1 MKITDILDYDWDT
14 VSHMKRSELAKVT
27 SQLASAANK
36 RLKRFKEKGVTS
48 PAVSE
53 ERMFLERFSVK
64 GKNLNQLRSEYVRVK
79 EFLQSETSTL
89 RGWNRVVQE
98 TTSTLHDMGVN
109 IPKEHVPGV
118 MKVYGRLKSEFPD
131 LVGNKE
137 IYAPVVQQIYDRML
151 EDTDPDQII
160 NEAKDT
166 FIRGYENRERLNY
179 GFETGGVSD
188 FF

>member
-1 MKITDILDYDWDT
+1 MGIKDILGYDWET

-36 RLKRFKEKGVTS
+36 RLKRFKEAGVTS

-53 ERMFLERFSVK
+53 ERMFLDRFSVK
-64 GKNLNQLRSEYVRVK
+64 GKNLNQLRSEFVRAR

-89 RGWNRVVQE
+89 RGWNRVVKE
-98 TTSTLHDMGVN
+98 TTATLHDMGVN

-131 LVGNKE
+131 LAGITE
-137 IYAPVVQQIYDRML
+137 IYAPVVQQIYDRMI
-151 EDTDPDQII
+151 EGVDPDQII
-160 NEAKDT
+160 NETKDVM
-166 FIRGYENRERLNY
+166 IRGYENMERLNY